1 MYSYIR
7 YSLKRDLFA
16 ASLSGPIGDFGCDY
30 PAVAERE
37 NPGGGKTSG
46 AWFLRGNAS
55 MGRVN
60 ARFINQPLGPDVVR
74 GCGTRMLLPHV
85 GVDVGFSGVPRC
97 TIAVYLMGLSAKAQR
112 SSHSAYPMTS
122 HVWTSSRCLTSD
134 LLYTHQA
141 GGSSSEFSL

>member
-1 MYSYIR
+1 MFIYIR

-85 GVDVGFSGVPRC
+85 GVDVGVFWGSPLYHYMLCTLWVSAPRRSGR
-97 TIAVYLMGLSAKAQR
+97 
-112 SSHSAYPMTS
+112 
-122 HVWTSSRCLTSD
+122 LTP
-134 LLYTHQA
+134 LIR
-141 GGSSSEFSL
+141 